1 MILSRSRTFG
11 SLTMLQLYEP
21 ITRLLGRHRNI
32 NTNHNFYKSHRS
44 HDINLT
50 GVTIQNQLFDFSGG
64 GHDDQIKRLFDFS
77 GGGHDDQIEQLFDFS
92 GGGHDDQNK
101 RLFDFSSSRDS
112 RGPKR

>member
-1 MILSRSRTFG
+1 
-11 SLTMLQLYEP
+11 MLQLYEP
-21 ITRLLGRHRNI
+21 ITRLLGRHRNT
-32 NTNHNFYKSHRS
+32 NTNHNYYKSHRS

-50 GVTIQNQLFDFSGG
+50 GVTIQNQ
-64 GHDDQIKRLFDFS
+64 LFDFS

>member
-1 MILSRSRTFG
+1 
-11 SLTMLQLYEP
+11 MLQLYEP

-64 GHDDQIKRLFDFS
+64 GHDDQI
-77 GGGHDDQIEQLFDFS
+77 EQLFDFS